1 MPVTN
6 YYSANGVMIA
16 EHTTGQSRLDYVNDA
31 LGSVI
36 STVDQTLTVK
46 STAKY
51 KPYGAVLSETG
62 TQPMY
67 GWVGSPGYRRT
78 GLPHSDIY
86 VRKRHPST
94 VDGRWTTV
102 DPLWPYQS
110 AYLYVLASPTIMIDF
125 WGLQGPAVVDPPVEA
140 IPETPDQSPGN
151 PGTGRPGTGVP
162 GRGGSNDRSGPPPSY
177 LINDDDGQIMYGL
190 WSMCKSVYNGLTA
203 VAQEA
208 APLVPSVP
216 SIRRQTLV
224 PKTKDCKELLKN
236 VHQGLKLCDKKQNC
250 AGVSQNRSLSPDQIC
265 DELRNRM
272 YNARDCYL
280 LRKRIRDN
288 CPPPA
293 KDPTNANHD
302 DQQDG
307 SLNAYKTCRAEFY
320 KLRCERFY
328 G

>member
-94 VDGRWTTV
+94 VEGCWTTV
-102 DPLWPYQS
+102 DPSWPFEK
-110 AYLYVLASPTIMIDF
+110 AYLYAKASPTMM
-125 WGLQGPAVVDPPVEA
+125 VDP
-140 IPETPDQSPGN
+140 
-151 PGTGRPGTGVP
+151 
-162 GRGGSNDRSGPPPSY
+162 SGLSACRTDPCEY
-177 LINDDDGQIMYGL
+177 
-190 WSMCKSVYNGLTA
+190 CKG
-203 VAQEA
+203 
-208 APLVPSVP
+208 
-216 SIRRQTLV
+216 
-224 PKTKDCKELLKN
+224 KDCRGRDRDHGTLQLRHKE
-236 VHQGLKLCDKKQNC
+236 
-250 AGVSQNRSLSPDQIC
+250 SLRQVPLQHVVVWHAH
-265 DELRNRM
+265 EPEYAL
-272 YNARDCYL
+272 
-280 LRKRIRDN
+280 
-288 CPPPA
+288 
-293 KDPTNANHD
+293 
-302 DQQDG
+302 
-307 SLNAYKTCRAEFY
+307 
-320 KLRCERFY
+320 
-328 G
+328 